1 MLLMRLY
8 GAVTASRR
16 AATFSILAVG
26 AAIALSSFT
35 VVRADQNARPPRG
48 KSVFNCST
56 GTACLQGISTG
67 ANTYGVYG
75 TGTTGG
81 GGTFTTAGTTA
92 AASGVAGLATA
103 SSGTAHGVYG
113 RSNAGVG
120 VFGTT
125 NAPYYTPDLA
135 GVVGESTPSNN
146 GAIGVY
152 GRSSSDAVYAE
163 SSGNVNEFSALVAQG
178 DNALTNLFA
187 AFNIPNQSAC
197 YIDEYADLQCTGTVT
212 AGMSSR
218 VRQRSAQGHQV
229 LTYSSQT
236 STETIEDFGTARTFD
251 GSANVRISPD
261 FQSVTERG
269 AQYFVF
275 LTPQGDTHGLYV
287 SAKGPSGF
295 EVHENER
302 GRSNVAFDYRIVAH
316 PLGATNDRLPA
327 APVLHVPRALRAR

>member
-1 MLLMRLY
+1 MLLTRLY
-8 GAVTASRR
+8 QAATASRR

-26 AAIALSSFT
+26 ATIALSSFT

-92 AASGVAGLATA
+92 AASGVAGIATA

-125 NAPYYTPDLA
+125 NAGYTVGLA
-135 GVVGESTPSNN
+135 GVVGESSPANQ
-146 GAIGVY
+146 GAAGVY
-152 GRSSSDAVYAE
+152 GKSSAVGVFAA
-163 SSGNVNEFSALVAQG
+163 STDTSGTYPA
-178 DNALTNLFA
+178 LFA
-187 AFNIPNQSAC
+187 AGENSTTRLFSAFNGVTLAFC
-197 YIDEYADLQCTGTVT
+197 DIDPLANLSCTGTISGG
-212 AGMSSR
+212 ALR
-218 VRQRSAQGHQV
+218 VRQRSTQGRRV
-229 LTYSSQT
+229 LTYSSQ
-236 STETIEDFGTARTFD
+236 SSMETIEDFGRAHTFN
-251 GSANVRISPD
+251 GSANVQISPD
-261 FQSVTERG
+261 FQSVMERG
-269 AQYFVF
+269 SQYYVF
-275 LTPQGDTHGLYV
+275 LTPHGDTHGLYV
-287 SAKGPSGF
+287 SGEGSSEF
-295 EVHENER
+295 QVRENER

-327 APVLHVPRALRAR
+327 APALHIPHALRAR